1 MSKCNRYWCFL
12 VSSPCQ
18 ISERLG
24 AHSCSFPVLHHPV
37 SLTPFVSRHFP
48 YPAILLVLLHAGVG
62 RAQNSLEKALV
73 KKKAEEE
80 QGILELTIL
89 GN

>member
-1 MSKCNRYWCFL
+1 MFPRVLSLPNLRKIGRPFL
-12 VSSPCQ
+12 QLPGPPSP
-18 ISERLG
+18 R
-24 AHSCSFPVLHHPV
+24 V
-37 SLTPFVSRHFP
+37 TPFVSRHFP